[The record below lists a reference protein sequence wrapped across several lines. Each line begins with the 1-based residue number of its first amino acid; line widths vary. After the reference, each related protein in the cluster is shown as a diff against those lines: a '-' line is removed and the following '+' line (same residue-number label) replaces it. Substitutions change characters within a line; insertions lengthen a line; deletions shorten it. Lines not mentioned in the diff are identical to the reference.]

1 MNTKMP
7 EKVRATSLAISPS
20 HLDVTL
26 QDGRMLR
33 IPTNLFPRLN
43 GATPAQLSHWE
54 WIGEGLGIE
63 WPDLDEHL
71 SVEGFLRQTPY
82 FIPSRS
88 NGTKNRPKPLRR
100 AAA

>member
-1 MNTKMP
+1 MNTKTK
-7 EKVRATSLAISPS
+7 EKVRATSLAVSPT

-33 IPTNLFPRLN
+33 IPVKLFPRLRN
-43 GATPAQLSHWE
+43 ATLPELSHWD

-71 SVEGFLRQTPY
+71 SIEGFLRQTPY
-82 FIPSRS
+82 FIQPVNEKKHRQ
-88 NGTKNRPKPLRR
+88 KPMGKTL
-100 AAA
+100 A

>member
-1 MNTKMP
+1 MNTKQT
-7 EKVRATSLAISPS
+7 EKVRATSLSVSPS

-33 IPTNLFPRLN
+33 IPTNLFPRLQK
-43 GATPAQLSHWE
+43 ATFSQLSHWE

-71 SVEGFLRQTPY
+71 SIEGFLRQTPY
-82 FIPSRS
+82 FVKPRI
-88 NGTKNRPKPLRR
+88 NGAKSKPTRR
-100 AAA
+100 VTA